1 MNGNTATPPVI
12 VKGMASGP
20 FSAET
25 SSRLQRY
32 PELEVLIPE
41 DIVQRRTHE
50 LARDIASLYGELQ
63 EPLLMVGLLKGA
75 FIFAAD
81 LARAIETP
89 LVVDFMSVSSYG
101 NDTESSGEVRI
112 QQDTDESVKDRHVL
126 LVEDIVDTGR
136 TFSKVIE
143 LLKAR
148 GAASVKTCSLLDK
161 PSRRVT
167 DVQIDFCG
175 FQIPDLFVV
184 GCGLDYAGKFRHL
197 PFVGVV
203 QIP

>member
-1 MNGNTATPPVI
+1 MNTNTPTPPAI
-12 VKGMASGP
+12 IKTIASGP

-32 PELEVLIPE
+32 PELAVLIPE
-41 DIVQRRTHE
+41 DIVIRRTRE
-50 LARDIASLYGELQ
+50 LAADIASSYDELP
-63 EPLLMVGLLKGA
+63 EPLMVVGLLKGA
-75 FIFAAD
+75 FVFAAD
-81 LARAIETP
+81 LVRELEVP

-101 NDTESSGEVRI
+101 NATESSGEVRI

-161 PSRRVT
+161 PSRRVS
-167 DVQIDFCG
+167 DVQVDFCG

-197 PFVGVV
+197 PFVAVI
-203 QIP
+203 QSP